1 MLDSSAS
8 RKKNYPA
15 IWSALIDRA
24 RELVP
29 SIREHGPSAEEHRRM
44 PDETIRAF
52 KEAGLYRIY
61 QPARFGGY
69 EAGPRLCLDVAAEI
83 GRG

>member
-8 RKKNYPA
+8 RENYLA
-15 IWSALIDRA
+15 VWSELVDRA

-29 SIREHGPSAEEHRRM
+29 SIREHGPSADEHRRM

-69 EAGPRLCLDVAAEI
+69 EAGPRLCLDVATEI